1 MGLAKQRVLQSAWP
15 AVDASAARRR
25 PVRTRVSSRT
35 RLPATMDLDSGVG
48 YVKHAVARLRRF
60 PRRFRSRTARE
71 KRVLLLA
78 RAKCQQLQ
86 GPIVMRRCA
95 HKGWSTHHRRQI
107 TFVLPRSR
115 PVTTV

>member
-1 MGLAKQRVLQSAWP
+1 MGLAKQRVLHSAWP

-60 PRRFRSRTARE
+60 PRRLLVTAISRAHCGVRRSSLVLWSLHNYE
-71 KRVLLLA
+71 KNKL
-78 RAKCQQLQ
+78 
-86 GPIVMRRCA
+86 
-95 HKGWSTHHRRQI
+95 
-107 TFVLPRSR
+107 
-115 PVTTV
+115 